1 MLNYRISSNNSGGIG
16 SCRGRFDYFFRT
28 KRGRCDYSRE
38 GHYST
43 KAIISNIGT
52 CQPCFHPLCL
62 LGTEFYEGHWASF
75 CVYPEP
81 NPLIFLLAFRCGV
94 LWPGA
99 GGVDLPIVG
108 TSLYLRVGF
117 VKSGSS
123 QTCQTSVPRHP
134 PPPGADARQLLH
146 VAYRGWVTSVQFIF
160 VLSIKSTFALLNF
173 GGCLNY
179 PEPGLRARTLS

>member
-1 MLNYRISSNNSGGIG
+1 MWGSVKLPYSYRISSNNS
-16 SCRGRFDYFFRT
+16 RGRFDYFFRT

-52 CQPCFHPLCL
+52 CQPFLHPLCL

-99 GGVDLPIVG
+99 GGGGGGFTNRGYITLSQGWLCQKWKQPDMSDIRPQAP
-108 TSLYLRVGF
+108 TST
-117 VKSGSS
+117 GSRCTAVV
-123 QTCQTSVPRHP
+123 TCSLQGLGH
-134 PPPGADARQLLH
+134 LLES
-146 VAYRGWVTSVQFIF
+146 YP
-160 VLSIKSTFALLNF
+160 STF
-173 GGCLNY
+173 
-179 PEPGLRARTLS
+179 TKT